1 MSATVLVDTNAYTSL
16 LRGNAQVLDAI
27 ASAELVY
34 FSTIVVGELLA
45 GFRGGTRQASNED
58 RLHSFLKKDSVRV
71 LDVTLETADCFG
83 RIWHSLK
90 TAGTP
95 IPLNDVWIAAQ
106 AIETGS
112 ILLTF
117 DGHFSRVP
125 GLRLWQR

>member
-1 MSATVLVDTNAYTSL
+1 VSASVLVDTNAYTAL
-16 LRGNAQVLDAI
+16 LRGNAQVLDAV

-34 FSTIVVGELLA
+34 VSTVVVGELLA
-45 GFRGGTRQASNED
+45 GFRGGTRQALNED
-58 RLHSFLKKDSVRV
+58 RLHSFLEKNSVRV
-71 LDVTLETADCFG
+71 LDVTLDTADCFG
-83 RIWHSLK
+83 RIWQSLR

-95 IPLNDVWIAAQ
+95 MPLNDVWIAAH

-125 GLRLWQR
+125 GLRLWER